1 MYQWIK
7 RKIEDG
13 RFQELYR
20 ECRWVGRYVARYK
33 GAVAIYIV
41 LGIIGIVMSLGSS
54 VASKFLIDAV
64 IGYNTGTIGKAF
76 AFMLGMRVGNIL
88 MRSIAGKIGA
98 KVNIRI
104 QNEIQAETYQ
114 KILRTDWQ
122 SLNAFRS
129 GDLLNRLG
137 NDTNTVAGAVSG
149 FIPSL
154 MSNTVQLIGTFAI
167 MMYYDPVM
175 AMIALVSSPLTI
187 GCSTLL
193 MQKMRKHNREMKDV
207 YSNVVSFQQD
217 SFQNITVIKA
227 FGVTDWFGRQMERV
241 QQEYKDKFIEYNNF
255 SVSTS
260 ALISLLSL
268 VCYFGCFGWG
278 VYRLW
283 LGSITYGEMT
293 MFLQLSGLMG
303 AAFSALTG
311 LVPAGISIAT
321 SAGRVMAV
329 VELPQE
335 DTAAGEGFEKETE
348 FTLSFNNVSFCYDGG
363 LPVLENV
370 NFVAKPGELISV
382 TGPSGEGKTT
392 MMRIMLGLVHPTEG
406 CGQITGGSGR
416 VYPMCAATRGI
427 FGYVP
432 QGNHIFTGTVA
443 ENLRISKP
451 DATEE
456 EMIQALK
463 IACAYD
469 FVMELPDGL
478 EHMIGG
484 RDKRISEGQAQ
495 RIAMAR
501 ALLKKAPVLL
511 LDEATSALDAE
522 TEKQL
527 LENLMSSGVIKT
539 CILVTHRPAGKE
551 ICNRSYHIADGRVS
565 EVQ

>member
-1 MYQWIK
+1 MYQWVK
-7 RKIEDG
+7 KKIEDG
-13 RFQELYR
+13 RFQEWYE
-20 ECRWVGRYVARYK
+20 ECLWVGQYIVRYK
-33 GAVAIYIV
+33 TAVATYV
-41 LGIIGIVMSLGSS
+41 MLGIIGIVMSLGSS

-64 IGYNTGTIGKAF
+64 IGYNSGTIGKAF
-76 AFMLGMRVGNIL
+76 ALMIGMRVGNIL
-88 MRSIAGKIGA
+88 MRSIAARVGA
-98 KVNIRI
+98 KVNIKI
-104 QNEIQAETYQ
+104 QNEIQVETYQ
-114 KILRTDWQ
+114 KILQTDWQ
-122 SLNAFRS
+122 SLESFRS

-137 NDTNTVAGAVSG
+137 SDTNTVAGAVTN

-154 MSNTVQLIGTFAI
+154 MSNTVQLIGTFVI

-187 GCSTLL
+187 ICSTVL
-193 MQKMRKHNREMKDV
+193 MHKMRKHNREMKDV

-227 FGVTDWFGRQMERV
+227 FGVTDWFGRQMEKV
-241 QQEYKDKFIEYNNF
+241 QQEYKNKFLEYNDF
-255 SVSTS
+255 SVKTS
-260 ALISLLSL
+260 AVVGLLSL

-283 LGSITYGEMT
+283 MGRITYGEMT

-303 AAFSALTG
+303 SAFSALTG
-311 LVPAGISIAT
+311 LVPAGVSIAT

-335 DTAAGEGFEKETE
+335 DTEAGQGFDSESE
-348 FTLSFNNVSFCYDGG
+348 FTLSLNDVSFHYDGG
-363 LPVLENV
+363 MPVIENV
-370 NFVAKPGELISV
+370 NFVAKPGELISI

-392 MMRIMLGLVHPTEG
+392 MMRILLGLVYPTEG
-406 CGQITGGSGR
+406 RGLVTGGSGR
-416 VYPMCAATRGI
+416 DYPLSAATRKI

-432 QGNHIFTGTVA
+432 QGNQIFTGTIA

-463 IACAYD
+463 VACAYD

-478 EHMIGG
+478 DHMVGG
-484 RDKRISEGQAQ
+484 RDKRLSEGQAQ

-501 ALLKKAPVLL
+501 ALLKKAPILL
-511 LDEATSALDAE
+511 LDEATSALDTQ
-522 TEKQL
+522 TELRL
-527 LENLMSSGVIKT
+527 LENLMSSGMIKT